1 MPKLQP
7 EERWKRHILERFSAF
22 KLSGQLKK
30 LRAKG
35 LTILRRRKL
44 LTPEEWYQSASDQ
57 MSSKKYSEFYAECS
71 KVAARFGLAPWTI
84 EMACLLKGYSPEK
97 QIHVMEAKWP
107 QVKIVTEIT
116 DPVFLTRLAY
126 EAQRL
131 GMYVLQREGS
141 VENTYIFLHSVPL
154 AAVDPPPMP
163 SVLPPTHSA
172 IQIRVE
178 IPPEYPPEAA
188 STLIKK
194 AEKLGRKLKR
204 SLGYPTNKRLR
215 SSPLVSMAD
224 ELRISETKLPRRTL
238 YEIVAETY
246 EEGDGDEDERRK
258 NIVKTRRHRI
268 RKRLV
273 EPYENGE
280 SKKFREQK

>member
-22 KLSGQLKK
+22 KLSGELKR
-30 LRAKG
+30 LRVKG
-35 LTILRRRKL
+35 LSVLGRRKL
-44 LTPEEWYQSASDQ
+44 LTPEEWYQSASDR
-57 MSSKKYSEFYAECS
+57 MSSKKYSEFYEECS
-71 KVAARFGLAPWTI
+71 KVAAHFGLAPWTV

-97 QIHVMEAKWP
+97 QVHVMEAKWP
-107 QVKIVTEIT
+107 QVRVVTEIT

-131 GMYVLQREGS
+131 GMYVLQRQGS
-141 VENTYIFLHSVPL
+141 AENIYIFLHSAPI
-154 AAVDPPPMP
+154 AAVEPPPMP
-163 SVLPPTHSA
+163 SVLPSTHSA

-188 STLIKK
+188 SELIKK
-194 AEKLGRKLKR
+194 AEQLGKDLKR

-224 ELRISETKLPRRTL
+224 ELRVAEPKLPRRGL

-246 EEGDGDEDERRK
+246 EEGDVTEDEQRRK
-258 NIVKTRRHRI
+258 TVKTRRHRL
-268 RKRLV
+268 RERLV
-273 EPYENGE
+273 KPYENE
-280 SKKFREQK
+280 PKDSPQ